1 MTIGECC
8 ETYELLAGFVAALEG
23 ELAASAPEVAKS
35 MQEPVVLLRQ
45 AQAAYSELLSVVV
58 QTAQA
63 AYSELLSVVVQ
74 TAQAAYSE
82 LLTAVVQAAQ
92 AHEAS
97 ESSEAQ
103 TWGR

>member
-45 AQAAYSELLSVVV
+45 VQAAYSELLSVVV

-63 AYSELLSVVVQ
+63 RDG
-74 TAQAAYSE
+74 
-82 LLTAVVQAAQ
+82 
-92 AHEAS
+92 
-97 ESSEAQ
+97 SEAEA
-103 TWGR
+103 WGRLQLRHTDTWEGD